1 MTVSVFDDKS
11 KEPTSSELD
20 KALGET
26 ATLLKNIEQH
36 LLDQFGELTHEWK
49 FYSKKAGWTL
59 ALAHKGRRV
68 LHLIPQSGLFTVVF
82 TLGRRA
88 VSASQESSLPKEILS
103 AIESAR
109 EYAEG
114 RSIRFDVIT
123 TKDVAVVK
131 QLVAI
136 KMSS

>member
-1 MTVSVFDDKS
+1 MAVSVFDDRS
-11 KEPTSSELD
+11 REPTSSELD

-36 LLDQFGELTHEWK
+36 VLEQFGELTHEWK

-59 ALAHKGRRV
+59 ALAHKGRRM
-68 LHLIPQSGLFTVVF
+68 LHLIPQPDQFTVVF
-82 TLGRRA
+82 TLGERA
-88 VSASQESSLPKEILS
+88 VSTALESNLPKETLS

-109 EYAEG
+109 KYAEG
-114 RSIRFDVIT
+114 RSFRFDVT
-123 TKDVAVVK
+123 TTDDVSVVR
-131 QLVAI
+131 QLIEI